1 MDNNNQYRVTLTKNG
16 IENLGRTRFGLLPV
30 PEDNTITT
38 KDFLLCGG
46 QIIVFKMML
55 IGPEDNL
62 SYFPNL
68 MLIRNISPDE
78 DSQEKNV
85 ILADREVDTF
95 HKFVS
100 ETVLSDDNLYTIIGL
115 IPDGLDLK
123 LYHYFGGDD
132 VFVRDLNDPDFE
144 PMLSYKLASEYLPK
158 VVEQIKRPFA
168 YPGRYLDFKKEE
180 NEKSIPMSEEE
191 WDEILHKIIIGLKL
205 RMYTS
210 SEGRYDEM
218 IEGGGLFG
226 LYMDYIEH

>member
-1 MDNNNQYRVTLTKNG
+1 MDDYRYRVTLTKDG

-46 QIIVFKMML
+46 QIIAYEMML
-55 IGPEDNL
+55 MGPEDNL
-62 SYFPNL
+62 TYFPHL
-68 MLIRNISPDE
+68 ALLSNIFPDE
-78 DSQEKNV
+78 DSREKTM
-85 ILADREVDTF
+85 ILVDKELNTF
-95 HKFVS
+95 NTFIN
-100 ETVLSDDNLYTIIGL
+100 ETVLKDDNLYTIIGL

-123 LYHYFGGDD
+123 MYHYFGCDD

-168 YPGRYLDFKKEE
+168 YPGRYLDMKSEE
-180 NEKSIPMSEEE
+180 TAKCIPMSEEE

-205 RMYTS
+205 RMYNS

-218 IEGGGLFG
+218 IEDGGLFG
-226 LYMDYIEH
+226 LYMDYLER